1 MVGIKVVRESN
12 AAFKSSAQASGL
24 VAVFVGATS
33 GIGMGSLRQF
43 SKHAKAP
50 KIYILGRSKKAA
62 TPLLDELKSL
72 NSEGTYEFIETEI
85 SLIRNVD
92 KACDEIKSREKKVDL
107 LFVSPG
113 YLTFGGRDGMFSKP
127 WFLRSMKC

>member
-1 MVGIKVVRESN
+1 MVSIKDVRTSN
-12 AAFKSSAQASGL
+12 AAFKSSSQAAGL

-43 SKHAKAP
+43 SKNAKAP
-50 KIYILGRSKKAA
+50 KVYILGRSKKAA
-62 TPLLDELKSL
+62 TPLLDEIKNL
-72 NSEGTYEFIETEI
+72 NSEGTYEFIETEV

-92 KACDEIKSREKKVDL
+92 KACDEIKLKEKKVDL

-113 YLTFGGRDGMFSKP
+113 YLAFGGRIGLS
-127 WFLRSMKC
+127 